1 MNPAPLLAALMDRPV
16 LQVGLWLVGL
26 LAVATA
32 IAWLLAWRL
41 GRQNPTV
48 DNLIARIGAWWWLV
62 GVGVPVLAAGPLATT
77 VLFALLSVVVLREF
91 LSQLPAPPHRGD
103 RLAVGAVFLVGIPL
117 QYTLVALDWYGL
129 FSILLPVWG
138 FVALAALGLVGQ
150 ETDHYLERNA
160 RLQWAV
166 VVCVYGL
173 SHAPA
178 LLKLPIPGYD
188 ASNGLLLLYLLVV
201 AQLSDVFQYV
211 CGKLFGR
218 HKLAPRLSPNKTWE
232 GLVGGGLAACAVGTA
247 LHPLTP
253 FGAAGAFGL
262 SVAIVA
268 SGFLGGLVLSAVKRS
283 VGAKDWGS
291 LIPGH
296 GGLMDRLDSVALSAP
311 VFFHLT
317 RYFWTP

>member
-1 MNPAPLLAALMDRPV
+1 MSLADVAAQPV
-16 LQVGLWLVGL
+16 LRVGAWLVGL

-32 IAWLLAWRL
+32 IAWAIAWRV
-41 GRQNPTV
+41 GRRHPTV

-62 GVGVPVLAAGPLATT
+62 GIGVPVLALGPLATT
-77 VLFALLSVVVLREF
+77 LLFAGLSVAVLREF
-91 LSQLPAPPHRGD
+91 LSQLPAEPARGD
-103 RLAVGAVFLVGIPL
+103 RLAVGAVFGVGIPL
-117 QYTLVALDWYGL
+117 QYLLVAVDWYGL
-129 FSILLPVWG
+129 FAILLPVWG
-138 FVALAALGLVGQ
+138 FVALAALTLVGQ
-150 ETDHYLERNA
+150 ETDRYLERNA

-178 LLKLPIPGYD
+178 LLNLPIPGFD
-188 ASNGLLLLYLLVV
+188 AANGLLLLYLLVV

-232 GLVGGGLAACAVGTA
+232 GLVGGGLLACAVGTA
-247 LHPLTP
+247 LHPITP

-283 VGAKDWGS
+283 LGAKDWGT
-291 LIPGH
+291 LVPGH
-296 GGLMDRLDSVALSAP
+296 GGLLDRLDSVALSAP
-311 VFFHLT
+311 VFFHLV
-317 RYFWTP
+317 RYAYTP